1 MTARDT
7 GAEDGRAVP
16 AQPPD
21 ARGQSGAARVLTVF
35 RFLASVPDGATL
47 NEITAALGSPKTSVH
62 RALAALRKAGL
73 ACQNG
78 DGRYRYSHD
87 LFRLVFSCYDAIDE
101 VARIRPV
108 LSVLAQRFGEAT
120 HYAILDGPD
129 VVYLAK
135 IQAPGV
141 GLQITS
147 AIGGRNPA
155 HCTGLGKI
163 LLAYTLLDD
172 TAVRRFVK
180 ENAPLQRRTE
190 QTLVRDDELA
200 AELSMTRR
208 RGYAL
213 DREESEVGIN
223 CVAFPLFL
231 GTSTEPSGAISVTAL
246 ARRTPVAL
254 LEEAGPEIRSIIT
267 AELGGVLA

>member
-1 MTARDT
+1 MTAQRKR
-7 GAEDGRAVP
+7 GAGSHAVT
-16 AQPPD
+16 AQPSD
-21 ARGQSGAARVLTVF
+21 AKGQSGAARVLAVF
-35 RFLASVPDGATL
+35 RFLARVPDGATL

-62 RALAALRKAGL
+62 RALAVLRNAGL
-73 ACQNG
+73 ASQNG
-78 DGRYRYSHD
+78 DGRYRYSYD

-163 LLAYTLLDD
+163 LLAYALPDD
-172 TAVRRFVK
+172 KAVRIFVK
-180 ENAPLQRRTE
+180 ENDPLERRTD

-200 AELSMTRR
+200 AELSVIRM

-231 GTSTEPSGAISVTAL
+231 GASTEPSGAISVTAL

-254 LEEAGPEIRSIIT
+254 LEDAVPEIRSIIT

>member
-1 MTARDT
+1 MTAGDT
-7 GAEDGRAVP
+7 GAKDGRAVP

-35 RFLASVPDGATL
+35 RFLPSVPDGATL
-47 NEITAALGSPKTSVH
+47 DEITARPGAPKTSVH

-73 ACQNG
+73 ASQNG

-135 IQAPGV
+135 IQAPG
-141 GLQITS
+141 
-147 AIGGRNPA
+147 
-155 HCTGLGKI
+155 
-163 LLAYTLLDD
+163 
-172 TAVRRFVK
+172 
-180 ENAPLQRRTE
+180 
-190 QTLVRDDELA
+190 
-200 AELSMTRR
+200 
-208 RGYAL
+208 
-213 DREESEVGIN
+213 
-223 CVAFPLFL
+223 
-231 GTSTEPSGAISVTAL
+231 
-246 ARRTPVAL
+246 
-254 LEEAGPEIRSIIT
+254 
-267 AELGGVLA
+267 